1 MGYNYQ
7 KYNCWDNKNNKVL
20 ELDTLNKKKLETE
33 NLLNELVSANELL
46 LAQNAALALEN
57 KELGVIASIF
67 NSQEG
72 MLIVDANLT
81 IVQVNPS
88 FTEITG
94 YRLEEVLGKNPNIL
108 SSGRHDKAFYKLM
121 WQCLNYQG
129 KWEGKIWNRR
139 KNGEVY
145 SQYLSIAVV
154 TDALG
159 NVANYVA
166 TMNDITKGRAVKEK
180 IANLSYY
187 DPLTQLP
194 NRRLFL
200 DKLGQEIEEMADNS
214 RHAALLLI
222 DLDRFKNLNDTL
234 GHHLGDFIL
243 EQIASRLALCIR
255 KRDLLARFGGDEFF
269 ILLSNLSGSEI
280 ECASKAQH
288 LASKVIQIF
297 ETPFLLDEQ
306 NYSITAGIGVTILGG
321 EKTFIDNVLRQ
332 ADIAMYQAKANGRN
346 RICFFEEKMQDEIS
360 QYVKLERELI
370 NAIELSQFEFFY
382 QVQVDDKQKPF
393 GAEALIRWNHPELG
407 LVAPGY
413 FIEIAEE
420 TGLIVPIGQ
429 WGLEAACKQL
439 KAWEAIPQM
448 RGLTLAVNISS
459 KQFHQEDFVSH
470 VNYIVKQHGINP
482 ALLKLE
488 LTETAFSQNIETL
501 ISSMNKLNGIGIQF
515 ELDDFGTG
523 YSSLQYLKRLP
534 LEQLKIDQSFV
545 REIEFNNNDQQI
557 VRTIISMTLNL
568 DLKVI
573 AEGVETENQMQI
585 LLDGGCHRFQ
595 GYFFGKPLPIAE
607 FEESIAQTLS

>member
-1 MGYNYQ
+1 MNIE
-7 KYNCWDNKNNKVL
+7 VL
-20 ELDTLNKKKLETE
+20 ELDALNKNKLETDSSVD
-33 NLLNELVSANELL
+33 ELVSANKLL
-46 LAQNAALALEN
+46 LAQNAALTLEN
-57 KELGVIASIF
+57 KELGIIASIF
-67 NSQEG
+67 HSQEG
-72 MLIVDANLT
+72 MLITDANLS
-81 IVQVNPS
+81 IVQVNQS
-88 FTEITG
+88 FNDMTG
-94 YRLEEVLGKNPNIL
+94 YLLEEVLDKKPNIL
-108 SSGRHDKAFYKLM
+108 NSGRHDQAFYKQM
-121 WQCLNYQG
+121 WQSLNYHG

-159 NVANYVA
+159 NVTNYVA
-166 TMNDITKGRAVKEK
+166 TMNDITKGRVAKEK

-200 DKLGQEIEEMADNS
+200 DRLVQEIDAMSGNG
-214 RHAALLLI
+214 RRAALLLI

-234 GHHLGDFIL
+234 GHHLGDLLI
-243 EQIASRLALCIR
+243 EQLATRLVPCIR
-255 KRDLLARFGGDEFF
+255 KKDLVARFGGDEFF
-269 ILLSNLSGSEI
+269 IFLTNLTGTEI
-280 ECASKAQH
+280 ECASRAQEF
-288 LASKVIQIF
+288 ATKVMATF
-297 ETPFLLDEQ
+297 DTPFELDEHH
-306 NYSITAGIGVTILGG
+306 YSMTASIGVTILGG
-321 EKTFIDNVLRQ
+321 DETSTDMVLRQ

-346 RICFFEEKMQDEIS
+346 RICFFEEKMQDDIS
-360 QYVKLERELI
+360 QYVQLERELR
-370 NAIELSQFEFFY
+370 NAIELSQFELFY
-382 QVQVDDKQKPF
+382 QVQVNDKQKPF
-393 GAEALIRWNHPELG
+393 AAEALIRWNHPALG

-429 WGLEAACKQL
+429 WVLEAACKQL

-470 VNYIVKQHGINP
+470 VKYIVKQYGIHP

-488 LTETAFSQNIETL
+488 LTETAFSNNIETL
-501 ISSMNKLNGIGIQF
+501 ISGMNKLNGIGIQF

-545 REIEFNNNDQQI
+545 REMEFNKNDQQI
-557 VRTIISMTLNL
+557 VRTIISMTQNL

-595 GYFFGKPLPIAE
+595 GYYFGKPLPVAE
-607 FEESIAQTLS
+607 FEASIANSGV